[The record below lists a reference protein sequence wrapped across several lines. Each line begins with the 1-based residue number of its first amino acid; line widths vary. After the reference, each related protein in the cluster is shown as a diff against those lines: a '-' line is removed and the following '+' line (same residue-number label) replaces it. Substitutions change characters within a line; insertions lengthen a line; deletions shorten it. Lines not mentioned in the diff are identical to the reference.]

1 MLLLYDDRK
10 HFQEHVKGWCDDL
23 CCGSGGQRY
32 TYFFMAIVLWKRMYG
47 SKEIKKQKMQ
57 ILKITISYF

>member
-32 TYFFMAIVLWKRMYG
+32 TYTFLRKRMDG
-47 SKEIKKQKMQ
+47 SDDK
-57 ILKITISYF
+57 